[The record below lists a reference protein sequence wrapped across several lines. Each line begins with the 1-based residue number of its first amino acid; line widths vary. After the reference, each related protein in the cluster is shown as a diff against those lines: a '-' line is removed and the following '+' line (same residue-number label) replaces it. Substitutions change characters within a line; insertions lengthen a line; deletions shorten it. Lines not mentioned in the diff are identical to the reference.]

1 MRKLRSTRKHREE
14 IKKQRAIENELR
26 ENGMSEVDIVNYKHM
41 MSVSKVLETAANAAV
56 AKKLQSLGVESQEEK
71 VEEVTTVN
79 KEEVEATNV

>member
-41 MSVSKVLETAANAAV
+41 MSVSEVLETAANAAV

-79 KEEVEATNV
+79 KEEVEVTNV

>member
-26 ENGMSEVDIVNYKHM
+26 ENGMSEVDIANYKHM
-41 MSVSKVLETAANAAV
+41 MSVSEVLETAANAAV
-56 AKKLQSLGVESQEEK
+56 AKKLQSFNVESQEEK
-71 VEEVTTVN
+71 VEAVTTVN